1 MTPVTEE
8 ERRSVEDFLYEEARL
23 ADEHRYEE
31 WLSLWTDDALY
42 WVPAAGGRDTDPTRQ
57 ASYIY
62 DNRVR
67 LQTRIGMLLS
77 GEKFSQLPPSGL
89 ARVVSNIVVGGKD
102 ESGDVAVTAKFVLVE
117 SRREMLLWG
126 GEVFYRLRP
135 TDGSFGLVE
144 KKVVLVNCAAP
155 MRKISFIL

>member
-1 MTPVTEE
+1 MTPVTDA
-8 ERRSVEDFLYEEARL
+8 ERRAIEEFLYEEARL

-31 WLSLWTDDALY
+31 WLALWTEDALY

-89 ARVVSNIVVGGKD
+89 ARVVSNIFV
-102 ESGDVAVTAKFVLVE
+102 SGQEENGDIAVNAKFVLVE

-126 GEVFYRLRP
+126 GEIFYKLRP
-135 TDGSFGLVE
+135 NQTSFGLVS

-155 MRKISFIL
+155 MRKIAFIL